1 MLSAA
6 AARRS
11 SETRLLGGSPG
22 TVTDVLALMCAV
34 SEMDD
39 IFMGA
44 EGARGEGRGNQR
56 FAFVLISRR
65 GHVFAALFCRVQA
78 AAAITNGLLSSCRH
92 SVIII

>member
-6 AARRS
+6 AVRRS
-11 SETRLLGGSPG
+11 SETRLLGGSPR

-44 EGARGEGRGNQR
+44 KGGRGR
-56 FAFVLISRR
+56 EGVIKDSP
-65 GHVFAALFCRVQA
+65 LF
-78 AAAITNGLLSSCRH
+78 
-92 SVIII
+92 